1 MKVKYLGDSLSCS
14 GGLSVG
20 KVYEVV
26 GIEADY
32 FRLLNDTWDPCLY
45 NPECF
50 WVVDSSEP
58 AFWVSS
64 LGEDGERYAYPEC
77 WFEVGFFEDF
87 HDKIS
92 EVVERFW
99 KDYAR
104 LYAHCPQNPAVNH
117 HNR

>member
-1 MKVKYLGDSLSCS
+1 
-14 GGLSVG
+14 
-20 KVYEVV
+20 
-26 GIEADY
+26 
-32 FRLLNDTWDPCLY
+32 
-45 NPECF
+45 
-50 WVVDSSEP
+50 
-58 AFWVSS
+58 